1 MAILSAELLPEK
13 FQILIDAN
21 YSVISIFTYKAYT
34 VNRIVM
40 VSVIVLMVCLIR
52 IPSMSLAALCK
63 EISFREFASTSQRSQ
78 LIMKWRRNYIL
89 IRDLV
94 SAINAFVGRPIFLF
108 ILLTMISSINLIFVV
123 VARIVSNDF
132 SLMYEYMLE
141 IVTNIICLSLLAFL
155 SDQIPQQVSQP
166 RSWLKVNTTLMALI

>member
-1 MAILSAELLPEK
+1 
-13 FQILIDAN
+13 
-21 YSVISIFTYKAYT
+21 
-34 VNRIVM
+34 
-40 VSVIVLMVCLIR
+40 
-52 IPSMSLAALCK
+52 
-63 EISFREFASTSQRSQ
+63 
-78 LIMKWRRNYIL
+78 MKWRRNYIL